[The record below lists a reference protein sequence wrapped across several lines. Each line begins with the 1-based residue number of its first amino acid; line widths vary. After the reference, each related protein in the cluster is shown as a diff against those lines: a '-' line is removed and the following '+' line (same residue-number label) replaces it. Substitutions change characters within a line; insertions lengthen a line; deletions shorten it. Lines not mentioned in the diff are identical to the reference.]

1 MPATPGYRLVA
12 RKGLPRANPGL
23 IVDESYGFADG
34 FADGFVDGF
43 VDMEAGHQ
51 RRRVASPYE
60 RKRNEWERA

>member
-1 MPATPGYRLVA
+1 MA
-12 RKGLPRANPGL
+12 ANPRL
-23 IVDESYGFADG
+23 IVNESYGFADG

>member
-1 MPATPGYRLVA
+1 M
-12 RKGLPRANPGL
+12 NPTDSRMDTRGAYA
-23 IVDESYGFADG
+23 DGFADGFVDGFVDG